1 MYANICRKRKTTKTH
16 YSPLTIHHM
25 TNHIETGKAGED
37 LASIYLENKGYRIIQ
52 RNFRSRRNEVDIIA
66 SQKNILHFVEVKTR
80 SNLDFALPEAK
91 VKGPK
96 LKHLKEAAEAY
107 LCLHPEWKDIQ
118 FDILSII
125 KKDDG
130 NNRYFMIEDV
140 F

>member
-1 MYANICRKRKTTKTH
+1 
-16 YSPLTIHHM
+16 M
-25 TNHIETGKAGED
+25 TDHIETGKAGED
-37 LASIYLENKGYRIIQ
+37 LASIYLENKGYSIIE

-80 SNLDFALPEAK
+80 SNLDFALPETK

-96 LKHLKEAAEAY
+96 LKHLKEAAETY
-107 LCLHPEWKDIQ
+107 LFLHPEWKDIQ

-130 NNRYFMIEDV
+130 NNSYFMIEDV

>member
-1 MYANICRKRKTTKTH
+1 M
-16 YSPLTIHHM
+16 SD
-25 TNHIETGKAGED
+25 HIETGKTGED
-37 LASIYLENKGYRIIQ
+37 LATIYLENKGYSIIE

-66 SQKNILHFVEVKTR
+66 NKKTILHFVEVKTR

-107 LCLHPEWKDIQ
+107 LFLHPEWKDIQ

-125 KKDDG
+125 NKADG
-130 NNRYFMIEDV
+130 NTSYFMIEDV